1 MRAEPPTAI
10 IRAEA
15 LRESVFAA
23 TMLKSVLIADDHKIM
38 REALRSLLAKNRT
51 FTCVAEVDD
60 GLQAVQAAKD
70 LQPDIVIM
78 DLIMPKL
85 NGIEAT
91 ARIKAE
97 LPKTAVVVLSFH
109 APRAHV
115 TQALHAGATAY
126 LLKDAAFEELLTAL
140 KVVARGG
147 VYVSADVARS
157 AGLGAEIAGSLV
169 DNLATS
175 HRLTKR
181 EMEVL
186 QLIGNGIPTKEIA
199 AKLQISVKT
208 VETHRK
214 QIMDKLGIRTVA
226 GLTKYCIREG
236 LISL

>member
-1 MRAEPPTAI
+1 
-10 IRAEA
+10 
-15 LRESVFAA
+15 
-23 TMLKSVLIADDHKIM
+23 MLKSVLIADDHKIM
-38 REALRSLLAKNRT
+38 REALRSLLEKNRT

>member
-1 MRAEPPTAI
+1 
-10 IRAEA
+10 
-15 LRESVFAA
+15 
-23 TMLKSVLIADDHKIM
+23 
-38 REALRSLLAKNRT
+38 
-51 FTCVAEVDD
+51 
-60 GLQAVQAAKD
+60 
-70 LQPDIVIM
+70 
-78 DLIMPKL
+78 
-85 NGIEAT
+85 
-91 ARIKAE
+91 
-97 LPKTAVVVLSFH
+97 
-109 APRAHV
+109 V

-157 AGLGAEIAGSLV
+157 AGLGAEITGSLV
-169 DNLATS
+169 DNLTTS

-181 EMEVL
+181 ELEVL

-199 AKLQISVKT
+199 AKLEISVKT